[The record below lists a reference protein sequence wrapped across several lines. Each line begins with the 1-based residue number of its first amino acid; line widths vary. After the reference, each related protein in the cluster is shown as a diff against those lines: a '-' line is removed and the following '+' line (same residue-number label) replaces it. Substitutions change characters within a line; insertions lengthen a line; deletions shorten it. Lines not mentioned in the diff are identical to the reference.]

1 MFTTYD
7 FVVHFLSPPQQSL
20 KFLDIIITYSS
31 QTRHPLPLLPRLKS
45 FWPKV
50 CNKFT
55 YNIHPCTS
63 LQIRHSSSFI
73 LSVPR
78 WHAGLQQ
85 FFASHSGGQPLD
97 RPLTNSSILA
107 PYFFPFQPL
116 KVHLIT
122 IFFFA
127 KKFCMLWWFIQKNF
141 LILSNPQFF
150 MTCWER
156 KIILKLLPFWLT
168 TVFSRVKGLVTTV
181 TSLQEHDNLY
191 FAPFQTVYLFMFEG
205 LIDRY
210 WSQIAEICRTDMSL
224 EVAVM

>member
-7 FVVHFLSPPQQSL
+7 FVVHFLSPPQQSLL

-63 LQIRHSSSFI
+63 LQIRHSSSFV

-107 PYFFPFQPL
+107 PYFFPLQPL

-122 IFFFA
+122 IFFFFSL
-127 KKFCMLWWFIQKNF
+127 KNSLCFGDLFEKIFWFCQILNF
-141 LILSNPQFF
+141 LWPVENGKSYWNCCHFCSRPCF
-150 MTCWER
+150 CG
-156 KIILKLLPFWLT
+156 
-168 TVFSRVKGLVTTV
+168 SRVWWLLWHHFKNTT
-181 TSLQEHDNLY
+181 
-191 FAPFQTVYLFMFEG
+191 
-205 LIDRY
+205 
-210 WSQIAEICRTDMSL
+210 ICISHHFRQFTCL
-224 EVAVM
+224 CLKV